1 MQDTSVISLL
11 QKYIKNQCTEDELRT
26 LLQWLKKPDDSVSL
40 DWVIK
45 PLWDTIDKNMI
56 LPDCERENELQKE
69 VSLLLSNMKRKEL
82 NSADSIL
89 KVRKKK
95 YLNVFYRA
103 AAIVVLV
110 LSVTLGLLKVT
121 EQAQETITYTEKISN
136 KGETKS
142 IFLADGTK
150 VILNSDTKLTIPS
163 DFNQEERIIEM
174 EGEGFFD
181 VTPNP
186 DKPFIIKSGEAQVKV
201 LGTSF
206 DFKSYKEDDF
216 IKLTVSTGKV
226 RVNVVNQDMQL
237 SVSPNEHLS
246 VNKVDGTVSKEA
258 IRENNYI
265 KWIQGSLYFN
275 KEPIREVIKTIN
287 RTYNRKVVLQC
298 KGSCD
303 YKITGTHDNKNI
315 EAVIEAICFT
325 TGLCSRLEGDNIIIY
340 DKL

>member
-1 MQDTSVISLL
+1 MVSNASLSPGGHTK
-11 QKYIKNQCTEDELRT
+11 QG
-26 LLQWLKKPDDSVSL
+26 
-40 DWVIK
+40 
-45 PLWDTIDKNMI
+45 
-56 LPDCERENELQKE
+56 
-69 VSLLLSNMKRKEL
+69 LSNIKRKEGTSS
-82 NSADSIL
+82 NSIL
-89 KVRKKK
+89 KVRRKK
-95 YLNVFYRA
+95 YLNAFYRVA
-103 AAIVVLV
+103 AVVVLV
-110 LSVTLGLLKVT
+110 FSVTLGFLKVT
-121 EQAQETITYTEKISN
+121 EHTQEAVTYTEKISN

-237 SVSPNEHLS
+237 SRAV
-246 VNKVDGTVSKEA
+246 
-258 IRENNYI
+258 
-265 KWIQGSLYFN
+265 
-275 KEPIREVIKTIN
+275 
-287 RTYNRKVVLQC
+287 
-298 KGSCD
+298 
-303 YKITGTHDNKNI
+303 YK
-315 EAVIEAICFT
+315 
-325 TGLCSRLEGDNIIIY
+325 RR
-340 DKL
+340 